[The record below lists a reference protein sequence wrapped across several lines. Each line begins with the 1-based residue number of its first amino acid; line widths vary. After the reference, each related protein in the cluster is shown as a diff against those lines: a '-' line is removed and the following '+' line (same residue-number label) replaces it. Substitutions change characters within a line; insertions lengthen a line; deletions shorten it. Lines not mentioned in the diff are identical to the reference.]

1 VAQVTANA
9 PGEAGAADGYA
20 QAASSLAPPVAAAV
34 DQVIAG
40 APFDA
45 RAEAQAKARGW
56 RD

>member
-1 VAQVTANA
+1 
-9 PGEAGAADGYA
+9 
-20 QAASSLAPPVAAAV
+20 VAAAV